1 MSTSELL
8 VYKYIRLVRAY
19 LLAYDKGLDIV
30 AAEEW
35 LKQLKR
41 QIDGSTCKRIDTGS
55 QRGRQRD
62 T

>member
-1 MSTSELL
+1 MNSETQA
-8 VYKYIRLVRAY
+8 KKRQ
-19 LLAYDKGLDIV
+19 IV
-30 AAEEW
+30 
-35 LKQLKR
+35 KQLKR